1 MDERTGLDHISRDW
15 DTCQRTDK
23 LRLISLS
30 QVGALCR
37 ILSPVRADEH
47 TVTDPNIRI
56 PNPRIT
62 APAPRTSEEFAR
74 AFRVSRQG
82 KENGEDMMAYW
93 HEFVGRGDLQRLY
106 AASAQ
111 AEHSRWA
118 PERSPYTT
126 SLFSQLKVVS
136 LRRVAN
142 VSRGDRG
149 IHYSG
154 HVRIL
159 ISDMCSASDVCFAVL
174 RLFKPSSS
182 ARCSS
187 RLQTTRRPSFR
198 VEG

>member
-47 TVTDPNIRI
+47 TVTDPDIRI

-74 AFRVSRQG
+74 AFHVSRQG

-136 LRRVAN
+136 LRRWQMF
-142 VSRGDRG
+142 RGAIG
-149 IHYSG
+149 GYIILA

-159 ISDMCSASDVCFAVL
+159 ISDMCSASNICFAVL
-174 RLFKPSSS
+174 R
-182 ARCSS
+182 
-187 RLQTTRRPSFR
+187 
-198 VEG
+198 